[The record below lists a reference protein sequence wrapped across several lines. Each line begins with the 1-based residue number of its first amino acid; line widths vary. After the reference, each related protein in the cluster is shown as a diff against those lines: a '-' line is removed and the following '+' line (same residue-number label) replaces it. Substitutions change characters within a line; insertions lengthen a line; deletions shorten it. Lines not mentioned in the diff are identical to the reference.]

1 MNIFGKIAIGVLT
14 LFIVFGAIG
23 CSYFVSTKNTCV
35 SFEQRVQA
43 QYTKN
48 QNVYDS
54 FWKTVKEVAQVPDK
68 YAKDTKSL
76 YESVLKG
83 RYGEKGSQ
91 AMFQFLKESNPT
103 LDASL
108 YAKIQEAMEAGR
120 RDFKNNQTV
129 LIDIKQEYQI
139 YIGSFPRSIV
149 VSILGYPSINLK
161 DFDIVTSDQTEKAF
175 KDKKAD
181 EIKI

>member
-1 MNIFGKIAIGVLT
+1 MNIFAKIGVGLVVLI
-14 LFIVFGAIG
+14 LFTIIG
-23 CSYFVSTKNTCV
+23 CGSYVASTNNTCIV
-35 SFEQRVQA
+35 YEQRLQA

-54 FWKTVKEVAQVPDK
+54 FWKTVKEVAQVPEK

-76 YESVLKG
+76 YEGVLKG

-91 AMFQFLKESNPT
+91 AMFQFLREQNPT

-108 YAKIQEAMEAGR
+108 YKTIQNAMESGR
-120 RDFKNNQTV
+120 RDFKNNQTI

-139 YIGSFPRSIV
+139 YINSFPRVIV
-149 VSILGYPSINLK
+149 ARGLGFPKIDLSK
-161 DFDIVTSDQTEKAF
+161 FDIVTSDQTEKAF
-175 KDKKAD
+175 ETKKVD